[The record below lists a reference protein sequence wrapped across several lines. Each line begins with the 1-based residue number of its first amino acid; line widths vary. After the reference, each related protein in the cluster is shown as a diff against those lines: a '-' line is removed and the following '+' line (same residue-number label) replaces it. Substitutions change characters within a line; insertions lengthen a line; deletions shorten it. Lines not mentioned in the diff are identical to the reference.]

1 MTSDVSE
8 FKIFLSKLA
17 TGVALTE
24 VEAAQA
30 FEIIMSG
37 NATPAQTGAFLMGL
51 SVRGE
56 TVAEIA
62 GAARVMRNKML
73 KVKAP
78 ASAIDIVGTGGD
90 GIGTLNVSTASAF
103 VVAGAGVPVAKHG
116 NRAFSSKSGAADVL
130 TALGVN
136 IDADLDIVQQA
147 IHDIGIGFLMA
158 PRHHGAM
165 RHVGGARVELGMR
178 TIFNLLG
185 PLSNPA
191 MVKYMLVGTFARKWV
206 EPMAKALA
214 MLGVERAWVV
224 HGGDGL
230 DEISLSGPTI
240 VAELK
245 GGNVTLSEISP
256 KDAGIQSQPLS
267 NVKGGTPEQNAAA
280 LRAMLGGA
288 KGAFRDFVLLN
299 AGAALVIAGKARSLG
314 EGAEIAAVSIDGGKA
329 LKALDDLVLLT
340 RRADML

>member
-8 FKIFLSKLA
+8 FKIFLSKIA
-17 TGVALTE
+17 TGAALTE

-30 FEIIMSG
+30 FEILMTG
-37 NATPAQTGAFLMGL
+37 NATPAQMGAFLMGL

-73 KVKAP
+73 KIKAP

-90 GIGTLNVSTASAF
+90 GVGTLNVSTASAF
-103 VVAGAGVPVAKHG
+103 VVSGAGVPVAKHG

-136 IDADLDIVQQA
+136 IDADLNIIQQA
-147 IHDIGIGFLMA
+147 IHEIGIGFLMA

-165 RHVGGARVELGMR
+165 RHVGGARVELGTR

-191 MVKYMLVGTFARKWV
+191 MVKYMLVGTFALKWV

-224 HGGDGL
+224 HGSDGL
-230 DEISLSGPTI
+230 DEISLSGPTTI
-240 VAELK
+240 AELK
-245 GGNVTLSEISP
+245 GGTVTLSEISP
-256 KDAGIQSQPLS
+256 EDAGIQRQPLS

-280 LRAMLGGA
+280 LRTMLGGA

-299 AGAALVIAGKARSLG
+299 AGAALVIAGKAGSLRD
-314 EGAEIAAVSIDGGKA
+314 GAKMAADSIDSGKA
-329 LKALDDLVLLT
+329 LAALEDLVILT
-340 RRADML
+340 RRADVT

>member
-17 TGVALTE
+17 TGAGLTE

-30 FEIIMSG
+30 FEILMTG
-37 NATPAQTGAFLMGL
+37 NATPAQMGAFLMGL

-73 KVKAP
+73 KIKAP

-103 VVAGAGVPVAKHG
+103 VVSGAGVPVAKHG

-136 IDADLDIVQQA
+136 IDADLNIIQQA
-147 IHDIGIGFLMA
+147 IHEIGIGFLMA

-165 RHVGGARVELGMR
+165 RHVGGARVELGTR

-191 MVKYMLVGTFARKWV
+191 MVKYMLVGAFALKWV

-224 HGGDGL
+224 HGSDGL
-230 DEISLSGPTI
+230 DEISLSGPTTI
-240 VAELK
+240 AELK
-245 GGNVTLSEISP
+245 GGTVTLSEISP
-256 KDAGIQSQPLS
+256 EDAGIQRQPLT

-299 AGAALVIAGKARSLG
+299 AGAALVIAGKTGSLRD
-314 EGAEIAAVSIDGGKA
+314 GAKMAADSIDSGKA
-329 LKALDDLVLLT
+329 LAALENLVTLT
-340 RRADML
+340 RRADVT

>member
-1 MTSDVSE
+1 MTMNIQQALNHITKNIHLSQPQMEDVMRSIMQGEATDAQIGALMMGLRMKGESIDEITAAARIMREFAIKIDVSD
-8 FKIFLSKLA
+8 IPHL
-17 TGVALTE
+17 V
-24 VEAAQA
+24 
-30 FEIIMSG
+30 
-37 NATPAQTGAFLMGL
+37 
-51 SVRGE
+51 
-56 TVAEIA
+56 
-62 GAARVMRNKML
+62 
-73 KVKAP
+73 
-78 ASAIDIVGTGGD
+78 DIVGTGGD

-136 IDADLDIVQQA
+136 IDADLDIIQQA
-147 IHDIGIGFLMA
+147 IHKIGIGFLMA

-224 HGGDGL
+224 HGSDGL
-230 DEISLSGPTI
+230 DEISLSGPTT

-245 GGNVTLSEISP
+245 GGTVTLSEISP
-256 KDAGIQSQPLS
+256 KDAGIQIQPLS
-267 NVKGGTPEQNAAA
+267 TVKGGTPEQNAAA
-280 LRAMLGGA
+280 LKAMLGGK

-299 AGAALVIAGKARSLG
+299 AGAALVVAGKAGSLR
-314 EGAEIAAVSIDGGKA
+314 EGAEISAVSIDSGKA
-329 LKALDDLVLLT
+329 LAALNDLVLLT
-340 RRADML
+340 RRTDVL